1 MRLIFFLLN
10 STVLEKT
17 QKITNICTTIYI
29 VFKNY
34 IYYLSAKAVCEG
46 TLIVLCS

>member
-17 QKITNICTTIYI
+17 QKITICTTIYI

-34 IYYLSAKAVCEG
+34 IYYLSAKAVCER